1 MSENSLVADDAVELE
16 DGVVLLGGEGPAL
29 DVRAQVVGPPQPAAL
44 ATSVQSCPPL
54 VASVQTA
61 HSTRRA
67 MGEEKLTG
75 ELGEQAPVARPIGVD
90 EVDEQL
96 VLLRRP
102 RPLLHALAVAARRPP
117 HRRRCAELERID
129 RSLSPFSDGVP
140 ATQNRYGSGVREAS
154 CK

>member
-44 ATSVQSCPPL
+44 AAPVQPCP
-54 VASVQTA
+54 T
-61 HSTRRA
+61 TRRLSPNCSLNPTSH
-67 MGEEKLTG
+67 GRRKLTG
-75 ELGEQAPVARPIGVD
+75 ELGEQAPVAGPIGLD

-117 HRRRCAELERID
+117 HHRRCVELERID
-129 RSLSPFSDGVP
+129 GHLISPPMV
-140 ATQNRYGSGVREAS
+140 SGTEV
-154 CK
+154 K